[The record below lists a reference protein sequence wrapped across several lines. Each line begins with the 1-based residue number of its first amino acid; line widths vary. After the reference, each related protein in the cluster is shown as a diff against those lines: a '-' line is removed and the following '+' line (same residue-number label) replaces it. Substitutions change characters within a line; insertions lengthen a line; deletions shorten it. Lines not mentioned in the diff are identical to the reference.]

1 MKVGTLT
8 TGAGVVTTIDL
19 QFCPEKIAYVAATQL
34 TGLKVEVLG
43 EGVVVDLDATGLTA
57 QGRHRLVGFPTNG
70 YVIDVADGII
80 TGKNTRLTITNSA
93 AQTPDIFAMGDN
105 NGNIYVRTQ
114 KATVLLNN
122 NTYFEKFAALFL
134 PSLAA
139 GDKVTMTYEDGLTQ
153 IWDRDD
159 IMAYSGYYQ
168 QAAAYV
174 IDNLDG
180 RIKSAQVLV
189 AATQTVYVTDYK
201 QA

>member
-1 MKVGTLT
+1 MKIGTLT
-8 TGAGVVTTIDL
+8 TGAAVVTTIDL
-19 QFCPEKIAYVAATQL
+19 QFCPEKLFYVAATQL

-57 QGRHRLVGFPTNG
+57 QGKHRVLGVVTNG

-80 TGKNTRLTITNSA
+80 TGKNTRLTFTNSA
-93 AQTPDIFAMGDN
+93 AQTPDIFATGDN
-105 NGNIYVRTQ
+105 IGGIYVRTQ

-122 NTYFEKFAALFL
+122 NTMFSKFAVLFL

-139 GDKVTMTYEDGLTQ
+139 GDKVTVTYEDGLTQ
-153 IWDRDD
+153 IWEREDLNA
-159 IMAYSGYYQ
+159 ISGYVQNVPAYQ
-168 QAAAYV
+168 

-180 RIKSAQVLV
+180 SIKTVQVLA

>member
-8 TGAGVVTTIDL
+8 TGAAVVTTIDL
-19 QFCPEKIAYVAATQL
+19 QFCPEKLAYVAATQL
-34 TGLKVEVLG
+34 TALKVEVLG
-43 EGVVVDLDATGLTA
+43 EGVIVDLDATGLTA

-80 TGKNTRLTITNSA
+80 TGKNTRLTFTNSA
-93 AQTPDIFAMGDN
+93 AQTPDVFALGDN
-105 NGNIYVRTQ
+105 NGGIYVRTN

-122 NTYFEKFAALFL
+122 NTMFSKFAALFL

-139 GDKVTMTYEDGLTQ
+139 GDKVTVTYEDGLTQ

-168 QAAAYV
+168 QTAAYV

-180 RIKSAQVLV
+180 RIKTAQVLV